1 MRMNQCHHRRR
12 GRWGWRKRWRE
23 GDGAIEM
30 GGGRVW
36 GVEKG
41 RAMPFETLTKHPHLT
56 AIVRRSIGKP
66 EERSWRGAKQGGKGR
81 CSVSPGGRAS
91 K

>member
-1 MRMNQCHHRRR
+1 
-12 GRWGWRKRWRE
+12 
-23 GDGAIEM
+23 M

-41 RAMPFETLTKHPHLT
+41 SAMPFETLTKHPHLT

-66 EERSWRGAKQGGKGR
+66 EEKELERSGAGR
-81 CSVSPGGRAS
+81 EGAACHLGEELAS
-91 K
+91 N